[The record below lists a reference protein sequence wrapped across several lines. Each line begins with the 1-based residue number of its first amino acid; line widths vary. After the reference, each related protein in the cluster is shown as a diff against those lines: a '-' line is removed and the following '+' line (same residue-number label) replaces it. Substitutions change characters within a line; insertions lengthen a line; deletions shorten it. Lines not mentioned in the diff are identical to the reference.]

1 MSELDCKNAEKQE
14 LGVLLQK
21 LINSQ
26 NQEEYDKLH
35 KELEKFNT
43 GFLQYFNK
51 NWHSCQNFWVMHFRK
66 KLRTHGNNTNNKI
79 ESHNQ
84 KLKKYVSKT
93 MRLPEAIENLSSFI
107 DETYAKSSFNRY
119 ANLKTKIDQRNT
131 DGELIKFSLMCNP
144 KAFQIVNDELRI
156 LESVKFEI
164 IEESDETYSVIYKI
178 KDSTF
183 NVSVAK
189 SMNDCTCLCFSNFGL
204 PCRHIFA
211 CRKKYIGTIF
221 DENLIPN
228 RWRKEFEKQD
238 DLEELST
245 VLTSTSVNK
254 RISSKPK
261 TVIEKFNTAYGICRD
276 IATFLSS
283 CGEKEFQEKIEI
295 LKNLKNE
302 WQCSQFT
309 TNVTHDQTKNVSNL
323 DSIPCASENALSG
336 FTLENV
342 MLKNSKRTEKI
353 PIRDTS
359 KVVEHDVVAQ
369 NDTVVEN
376 TDDIETLDSDKELNN
391 KDITDFMD
399 NIKLETVQCRR
410 GRPKG
415 TKKPFW
421 NFSKSNSAPGKKRKA
436 SDKIEQSNK
445 KQKQHS
451 EHASNNEKNNIWL
464 ITNKY
469 TLTLTDKAD
478 IEGKELLNDKVIDAA
493 QAIMKDQFTDP
504 KINGLQPTLYKQN
517 VKHVKKVDKDMVQI
531 LHRGSSGSGHWLT
544 ASTLGCPEGRSTY
557 MTVFTLI

>member
-1 MSELDCKNAEKQE
+1 MFK
-14 LGVLLQK
+14 
-21 LINSQ
+21 
-26 NQEEYDKLH
+26 
-35 KELEKFNT
+35 
-43 GFLQYFNK
+43 
-51 NWHSCQNFWVMHFRK
+51 
-66 KLRTHGNNTNNKI
+66 
-79 ESHNQ
+79 
-84 KLKKYVSKT
+84 
-93 MRLPEAIENLSSFI
+93 
-107 DETYAKSSFNRY
+107 
-119 ANLKTKIDQRNT
+119 
-131 DGELIKFSLMCNP
+131 
-144 KAFQIVNDELRI
+144 
-156 LESVKFEI
+156 
-164 IEESDETYSVIYKI
+164 
-178 KDSTF
+178 
-183 NVSVAK
+183 
-189 SMNDCTCLCFSNFGL
+189 
-204 PCRHIFA
+204 
-211 CRKKYIGTIF
+211 
-221 DENLIPN
+221 PN

-309 TNVTHDQTKNVSNL
+309 TNVTHDQTKDVPNL

-359 KVVEHDVVAQ
+359 KVVQHDVVAQ

-421 NFSKSNSAPGKKRKA
+421 NFSKSTSAPGKKRKA

-517 VKHVKKVDKDMVQI
+517 VKHFKKVDKDMVQI

-544 ASTLGCPEGRSTY
+544 TSTLGCPEGSINVYDSIYTDLDQDTKIQICNILRHTGKCIKFQNIPVQHQVGGADCGLFAIAFAVSLCNGLNPEKLIFNQDKMRQHLISCLEAQFFSNFPFSINTNWRKKKSVSVKENIFCICRVIYDSEMVKCIKCSEWFHLRCIDRQVTENIQKNEDFQYNCAQCST
-557 MTVFTLI
+557 